1 MAMFIPI
8 VMMAAIQGI
17 LISSCYSKRIYDIAV
32 AIGFFLVLNVES
44 SYFFS
49 VYLNPLTMNLKNKL
63 YMTMNGWTFASSN
76 FNIVDKFIFLLNP
89 MNYTYYIVYISNIFS
104 INVINND
111 TPTIPNVLPVSI
123 PFLFKPPENQFIYIF
138 IIQVIIFTV
147 GIKLIKIIKDKVSA

>member
-8 VMMAAIQGI
+8 VMMTAIQRI
-17 LISSCYSKRIYDIAV
+17 LISSCYSKRIYAIAV

-49 VYLNPLTMNLKNKL
+49 LYLNP
-63 YMTMNGWTFASSN
+63 MTVKKPIIHDDEWVGTFPSSN
-76 FNIVDKFIFLLNP
+76 FNIMDKFIFHLNP

-138 IIQVIIFTV
+138 IIQVIIFMA